1 MLNSLRT
8 AIIDGLLP
16 GAASAPCGRS
26 VSRVKCGGGRGVA
39 RRLACAAVLAFG
51 TLTAHA
57 VPSVYQVRYFE
68 LESWHQYYSDGQD
81 VFANGDPLTGIS
93 YSTPNGNV
101 AGSWTAYTAPFG
113 PGAELTGPAGDF
125 LGQQFG
131 LGSLSF
137 RSAYA
142 GKTTTNL
149 TPPGFD
155 SYSLSLGP
163 NAVPGTPGLGLVHK
177 DAAFSVFAAW
187 NFSVL
192 QPGESFQ
199 LSISGTGGQNY
210 ADRLTLRYGTVQ
222 ATGLPFISYYQESR
236 TGFPDHPIVSR
247 TTLGSTTPGDIYAD
261 LADVDY
267 IGLEFD
273 RDTPAPSDPNPGVR
287 ATVVFFDAALND
299 AGDEPK
305 ILAEFSFDVAG
316 KTFLTEGQDATGVFV
331 AGNWL
336 VPVPEP
342 ASFGLCLAGLLG
354 LGCALGRR
362 RKTPSAIPRLPS

>member
-1 MLNSLRT
+1 MLNSVRI
-8 AIIDGLLP
+8 AIIDGLSP
-16 GAASAPCGRS
+16 GATPGLHHRSATSAKGS
-26 VSRVKCGGGRGVA
+26 AGRGFA
-39 RRLACAAVLAFG
+39 LRLACAAVLAFG
-51 TLTAHA
+51 MPAAQAGH
-57 VPSVYQVRYFE
+57 SDYQLRYFE
-68 LESWHQYYSDGQD
+68 LESWHAYYSDGQD
-81 VFANGDPLTGIS
+81 HFDNGDPLTGIS
-93 YSTPNGNV
+93 YSTPSGNV

-137 RSAYA
+137 RYAYA
-142 GKTTTNL
+142 AKTTTNL

-163 NAVPGTPGLGLVHK
+163 DGVPNSPGLGGVHK

-199 LSISGTGGQNY
+199 LAISGTGGPNY
-210 ADRLTLRYGTVQ
+210 VDRLRLQYGTLLDGR
-222 ATGLPFISYYQESR
+222 TFINYYQESR
-236 TGFPDHPIVSR
+236 TGAPDHPIVSR
-247 TTLGSTTPGDIYAD
+247 TSLGSIAPGDIYAD

-267 IGLEFD
+267 IGLGFD
-273 RDTPAPSDPNPGVR
+273 RNTPTPSDPNPGVR
-287 ATVVFFDAALND
+287 ATAVLFDASLND
-299 AGDEPK
+299 AGDELK
-305 ILAEFSFDVAG
+305 ILGEFTFDVAG

-331 AGNWL
+331 AGSWL

-342 ASFGLCLAGLLG
+342 GSWALMALGLCAVGVIG
-354 LGCALGRR
+354 ARQRR
-362 RKTPSAIPRLPS
+362 G

>member
-1 MLNSLRT
+1 MMNAVRDVV
-8 AIIDGLLP
+8 IEGLLP
-16 GAASAPCGRS
+16 GATPVPSGRS
-26 VSRVKCGGGRGVA
+26 AGRAKSSGGRGFGL
-39 RRLACAAVLAFG
+39 RLACTAVLVFG
-51 TLTAHA
+51 TLAAHA
-57 VPSVYQVRYFE
+57 EPSVYQLRVFDF
-68 LESWHQYYSDGQD
+68 ESWHQYYSDGHD
-81 VFANGDPLTGIS
+81 EFANGDPLTGIS

-125 LGQQFG
+125 LGRQFG

-137 RSAYA
+137 RQGYA

-163 NAVPGTPGLGLVHK
+163 NGVPDTPGLGLVHK
-177 DAAFSVFAAW
+177 DAAFSVFAGW

-199 LSISGTGGQNY
+199 LSISGTGGPNY
-210 ADRLTLRYGTVQ
+210 VDRLTLHFVTIIDGRS
-222 ATGLPFISYYQESR
+222 FISFYQESR
-236 TGFPDHPIVSR
+236 SDFPDHPIVSR
-247 TTLGSTTPGDIYAD
+247 TILGSTTPGDIYAD

-273 RDTPAPSDPNPGVR
+273 RDGPAPSDPNPGVR

-305 ILAEFSFDVAG
+305 ILAEFSFGVAG
-316 KTFLTEGQDATGVFV
+316 KTFLTEGQDASGIFV

-354 LGCALGRR
+354 LGCALRR
-362 RKTPSAIPRLPS
+362 RKTARAIPRLPG